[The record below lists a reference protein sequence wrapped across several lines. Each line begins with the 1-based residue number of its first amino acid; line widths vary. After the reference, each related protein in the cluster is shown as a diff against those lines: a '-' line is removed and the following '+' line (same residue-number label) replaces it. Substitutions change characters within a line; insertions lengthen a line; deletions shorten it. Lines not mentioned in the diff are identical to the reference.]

1 MIEFYN
7 NAPFHFLNSGH
18 CCFSRTDYLHL
29 IAITDCDASRQLRQL
44 FFQIVKE
51 PLSLSVENRL
61 LASSFSSTKLLDYA
75 FIARLLKAKPS
86 IVFTLINSV
95 IFQRFCINY
104 YLYIFYYLYTL
115 YIKFFQMS
123 NYFLH
128 FLKIFLYIYLYF
140 SWYINNL
147 HLKFEMNCK
156 TMKKFLQVIFDI
168 FLINFNYHHNRK
180 I

>member
-1 MIEFYN
+1 
-7 NAPFHFLNSGH
+7 
-18 CCFSRTDYLHL
+18 
-29 IAITDCDASRQLRQL
+29 
-44 FFQIVKE
+44 
-51 PLSLSVENRL
+51 
-61 LASSFSSTKLLDYA
+61 
-75 FIARLLKAKPS
+75 
-86 IVFTLINSV
+86 
-95 IFQRFCINY
+95 
-104 YLYIFYYLYTL
+104 
-115 YIKFFQMS
+115 MS

-156 TMKKFLQVIFDI
+156 TIKKFLQVIFDI